1 MKNRISLKEID
12 NQQYLVVDGEFKRP
26 QKANQKFPKTIP
38 FSEMKK
44 MDTIELRMSTGDN
57 DLKLEYGVPIIPVLP
72 EGVVKLVFGE
82 MQLLLYFKVQ
92 KDNSILLSPHQYDP
106 YGEAPHYFALYDLDY
121 IYYASDINLN
131 GLLNI
136 SKDDTMSFLGPFIYA
151 MQQFTKIRMNRE
163 IEIRPRTKTAL
174 AGEKTTRSKAL
185 YAKHHVIDIGQN
197 ITIYTDNDDASVAV
211 LERQERVYRISES
224 TRVGHMMHYH
234 KKDGT
239 IGTTWRKPTTVHYKN
254 TTPDAKPN
262 DTKSYR
268 FEKAEHKMWM
278 GEQDIAE
285 FLTEMNIPFIAQ
297 ADFHT
302 LPFLEK
308 QTLDFYI
315 PDKKLAIEFQGAQH
329 FISIDHFGGEQRFF
343 EQLIRDQKKREKCE
357 KNGIRIV
364 YFATAAVAELD
375 AFRETRVLN
384 YENLMEALRE

>member
-1 MKNRISLKEID
+1 MNNRMSMKEID
-12 NQQYLVVDGEFKRP
+12 NQRYLVVDGEFKRP
-26 QKANQKFPKTIP
+26 QKADQKFPKTIP

-57 DLKLEYGVPIIPVLP
+57 DLKLEYGIPILPVLS

-92 KDNSILLSPHQYDP
+92 EDNSILLSPHQYDP
-106 YGEAPHYFALYDLDY
+106 YGEAPHYFALYEADYTLYENNLDLN
-121 IYYASDINLN
+121 SFLK
-131 GLLNI
+131 I
-136 SKDDTMSFLGPFIYA
+136 SRNDAMSFLGPFLYA

-163 IEIRPRTKTAL
+163 IEIRQHTKASL

-197 ITIYTDNDDASVAV
+197 ITIYTDNDDVSTAV
-211 LERQERVYRISES
+211 LERQERVYKVSES
-224 TRVGHMMHYH
+224 SRVGHMMHYH

-262 DTKSYR
+262 NTKTYQ
-268 FEKAEHKMWM
+268 FEKPDHRVWQ
-278 GEQDIAE
+278 GEKDIAE
-285 FLTEMNIPFIAQ
+285 YLTEMNIPFVAQ

-315 PDKKLAIEFQGAQH
+315 PDLQLAIEFQGAQH
-329 FISIDHFGGEQRFF
+329 FVSVDHFGGEQRFA
-343 EQLIRDQKKREKCE
+343 EQLMRDQIKREKCE
-357 KNGIRIV
+357 KHGIKIV
-364 YFATAAVAELD
+364 YFASESVAALD

-384 YENLMEALRE
+384 YENLKEILHK